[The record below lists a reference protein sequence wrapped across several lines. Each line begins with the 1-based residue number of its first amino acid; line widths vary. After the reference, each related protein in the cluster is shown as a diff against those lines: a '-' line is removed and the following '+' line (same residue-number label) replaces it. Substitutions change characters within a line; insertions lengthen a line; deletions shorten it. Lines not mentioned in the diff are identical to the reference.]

1 VRGGHEQVLDPV
13 VVLRRHGHHAD
24 AAATLRA
31 IRVERDALDVAVF
44 VTEISMSSSGMV
56 DS

>member
-1 VRGGHEQVLDPV
+1 VRRGHEQVLDPV